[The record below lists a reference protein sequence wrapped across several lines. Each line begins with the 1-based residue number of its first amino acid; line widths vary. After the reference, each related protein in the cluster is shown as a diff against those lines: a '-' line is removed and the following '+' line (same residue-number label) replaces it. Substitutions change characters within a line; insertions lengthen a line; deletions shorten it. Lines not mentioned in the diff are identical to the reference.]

1 LRGLNIQGASSI
13 QAGQSPRSHSGV
25 ASAIANQK
33 LVAFG
38 RVDQSKYI
46 GYRYQFNQ
54 NAFWINLAL
63 LVAGSL
69 LLIIHN

>member
-1 LRGLNIQGASSI
+1 
-13 QAGQSPRSHSGV
+13 
-25 ASAIANQK
+25 